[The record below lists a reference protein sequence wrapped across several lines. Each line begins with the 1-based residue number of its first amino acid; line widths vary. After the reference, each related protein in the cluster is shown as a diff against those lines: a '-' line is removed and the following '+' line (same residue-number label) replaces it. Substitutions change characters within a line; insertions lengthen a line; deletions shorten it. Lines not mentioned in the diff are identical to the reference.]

1 MIKEVDIMV
10 KVNKDACIGCG
21 ACQALV
27 SDVFDIDDDGL
38 AYVMEDAKVDENIDD
53 VKEAADNCPTGAIV
67 VEEN

>member
-1 MIKEVDIMV
+1 MMV

-21 ACQALV
+21 ACQAIV

-38 AYVMEDAKVDENIDD
+38 AYVLEDAKIEENIDD
-53 VKEAADNCPTGAIV
+53 VKEAADNCPTEAII

>member
-1 MIKEVDIMV
+1 MV

-38 AYVMEDAKVDENIDD
+38 ACVLENAKIEENISNI
-53 VKEAADNCPTGAIV
+53 KEAADNCPTGAISV
-67 VEEN
+67 DDE

>member
-1 MIKEVDIMV
+1 MV

-38 AYVMEDAKVDENIDD
+38 ACLNDEFNYEEEKENI
-53 VKEAADNCPTGAIV
+53 ESAIENCPTSAIS
-67 VEEN
+67 EE

>member
-1 MIKEVDIMV
+1 ML

-38 AYVMEDAKVDENIDD
+38 AFVREGADIEKNADDINDAVDG
-53 VKEAADNCPTGAIV
+53 CPTGAISWNDDK
-67 VEEN
+67 ED